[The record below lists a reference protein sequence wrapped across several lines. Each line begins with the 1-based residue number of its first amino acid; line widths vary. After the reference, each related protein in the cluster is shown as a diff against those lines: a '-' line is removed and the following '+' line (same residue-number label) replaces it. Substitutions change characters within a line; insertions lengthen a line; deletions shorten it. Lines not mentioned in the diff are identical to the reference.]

1 MYFSNKSYARLE
13 KGNCQ
18 ILILFIF
25 GSISIL
31 NIEKEKSI
39 SDFIH
44 GPLNLNTYLAK
55 DRPCVILITI
65 DRAVICV
72 K

>member
-1 MYFSNKSYARLE
+1 MDVFSNKSYARLE

-31 NIEKEKSI
+31 RIEKEKSKT
-39 SDFIH
+39 DDVQ
-44 GPLNLNTYLAK
+44 GPLN
-55 DRPCVILITI
+55 
-65 DRAVICV
+65 
-72 K
+72 